1 MRRDSSVLNCQRYAP
16 VWVGGRIKGKARR
29 GARDW
34 CLNGMNYL
42 AGISISGG
50 SASRAQPEI
59 RIEKVF
65 PGGAADD
72 DGTLQVH
79 K

>member
-1 MRRDSSVLNCQRYAP
+1 V
-16 VWVGGRIKGKARR
+16 ARVNNQSGQHYSLR
-29 GARDW
+29 TFGELYSLS
-34 CLNGMNYL
+34 LNGCVVPCL
-42 AGISISGG
+42 GISISGG

-72 DGTLQVH
+72 DGTLQVREWSYIV
-79 K
+79 